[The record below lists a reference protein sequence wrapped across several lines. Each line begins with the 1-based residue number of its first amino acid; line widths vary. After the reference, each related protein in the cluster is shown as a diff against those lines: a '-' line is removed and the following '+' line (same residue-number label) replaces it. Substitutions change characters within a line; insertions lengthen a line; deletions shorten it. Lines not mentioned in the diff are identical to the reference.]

1 MKQRYL
7 YDIFVNS
14 SFVLHPCPML
24 IAVNKSD
31 LPGCKENDVV
41 FSEIEDELFVPFFL
55 VIPRD
60 KIKESRG
67 SVETVGESNVNKLGV
82 EGQVSRHAIN

>member
-41 FSEIEDELFVPFFL
+41 FSKIEDELFVPFFL

>member
-31 LPGCKENDVV
+31 LPGCKENDAV

-60 KIKESRG
+60 KIKELRLSANRM
-67 SVETVGESNVNKLGV
+67 
-82 EGQVSRHAIN
+82 